1 MLRPQPPGK
10 CAALRSKADASVC
23 AGGVM
28 SAYHPAAVSGDKQL
42 LAAQGWQACFT
53 AVGVPLP
60 QLSPSETEFL

>member
-1 MLRPQPPGK
+1 
-10 CAALRSKADASVC
+10 
-23 AGGVM
+23 M